1 MTSVV
6 SGKAFKVDF
15 RNGCFQRLLRGERT
29 MQGKAGNGEA
39 GEEAATVAQKG
50 EDSSLDRSGCSGEG
64 VTHEFGL

>member
-1 MTSVV
+1 
-6 SGKAFKVDF
+6 
-15 RNGCFQRLLRGERT
+15 